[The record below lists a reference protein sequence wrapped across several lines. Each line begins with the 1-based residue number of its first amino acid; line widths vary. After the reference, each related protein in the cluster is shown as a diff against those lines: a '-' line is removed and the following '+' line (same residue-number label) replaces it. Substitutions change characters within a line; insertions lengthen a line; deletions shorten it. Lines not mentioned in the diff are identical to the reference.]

1 MPRWTEELG
10 AFALDLDGNVTLA
23 SPLAEEISGIDLTA
37 LLDQHF
43 LAFISPADRSDAQAV
58 FDKAVQGHKVEGVRQ
73 IVVAG
78 GAELTVG
85 YTIQPDREEHGTI
98 VGVTGTV
105 WMEKP
110 GP

>member
-23 SPLAEEISGIDLTA
+23 SPLAEQISGTDLTA

-43 LAFISPADRSDAQAV
+43 LEFIAPADRGDAQAI
-58 FDKAVQGHKVEGVRQ
+58 FDRAVQGDKVQGVRE
-73 IVVAG
+73 IVIAG
-78 GAELTVG
+78 GPALTVG
-85 YTIQPDREEHGTI
+85 YTIQPDREEHGAI

-105 WMEKP
+105 WMEQEA
-110 GP
+110 

>member
-23 SPLAEEISGIDLTA
+23 SPLAEQISGADLT
-37 LLDQHF
+37 LLLEQHF
-43 LAFISPADRSDAQAV
+43 LEFIAPDNRNEAQAI
-58 FDKAVQGHKVEGVRQ
+58 FDRAVQGHKVEGVQQ
-73 IVVAG
+73 IVIAG

-85 YTIQPDREEHGTI
+85 YTIQPDREDDGAI

-105 WMEKP
+105 WMEQP
-110 GP
+110 